1 MGSGIIDIS
10 IGMIL
15 RRLLYRFAFKEVI
28 YWWLTC
34 FRSAKFSERR
44 EFNTANL
51 NTGQPEFNV
60 NCLNAVSIHS
70 YGGPSAGRAGRR
82 GSDERGFLSLRI
94 EQSESDL
101 TPTGLAQLLRRPL
114 LYM

>member
-1 MGSGIIDIS
+1 MKWFFAPSGQIFSILIS
-10 IGMIL
+10 ACL
-15 RRLLYRFAFKEVI
+15 RCSVYNYFQREIHESMER
-28 YWWLTC
+28 
-34 FRSAKFSERR
+34 KFS
-44 EFNTANL
+44 
-51 NTGQPEFNV
+51 
-60 NCLNAVSIHS
+60 VSIHS

-82 GSDERGFLSLRI
+82 ASDERGFLSLRI

>member
-1 MGSGIIDIS
+1 MRLPPTASAPAARDDLCFLRLIYAEETKPHLSES
-10 IGMIL
+10 I
-15 RRLLYRFAFKEVI
+15 
-28 YWWLTC
+28 LTC
-34 FRSAKFSERR
+34 
-44 EFNTANL
+44 
-51 NTGQPEFNV
+51 
-60 NCLNAVSIHS
+60 VSIHS

-82 GSDERGFLSLRI
+82 ASDERGFLSLRI